1 MTRTIHIT
9 EEPVILSGFN
19 AILKPSKFGY
29 SLKAVVG
36 EDIVNK
42 LEEERKDCLDWAQGK
57 LSCKPNR
64 ATLKPTPWEEV
75 YPGKFIVKF
84 SWKEENKPPVVDT
97 EGTLITNEDLPV
109 YEGSQVKIGFTQK
122 PYILR
127 DGTTYGTSLKL
138 SGVQI
143 VKVIL
148 PNGRILECKGYWD
161 SADRRKIRAVIKD
174 NPDIDLRMVFQDP
187 YKKIS
192 KKSKTTYATWC
203 DRYDIKWCAYHTI
216 PIDWLI

>member
-9 EEPVILSGFN
+9 EEPVVLSGFN

-36 EDIVNK
+36 EDIIKK
-42 LEEERKDCLDWAQGK
+42 LEDERIDCLEWAVSK
-57 LSCKPNR
+57 LKNPKRSIVKPE
-64 ATLKPTPWEEV
+64 PWEEV
-75 YPGKFIVKF
+75 YPGKYLVKF
-84 SWKEENKPPVVDT
+84 GWKEENKPPIVDC
-97 EGTLITNEDLPV
+97 EGTLVTNEDLPV

-143 VKVIL
+143 VKIQESASL
-148 PNGRILECKGYWD
+148 GGNLDEKGV
-161 SADRRKIRAVIKD
+161 ADLFGKTEGYKDGDIAVEAPGTPASVED
-174 NPDIDLRMVFQDP
+174 DF
-187 YKKIS
+187 
-192 KKSKTTYATWC
+192 
-203 DRYDIKWCAYHTI
+203 
-216 PIDWLI
+216 

>member
-36 EDIVNK
+36 EDIINK
-42 LEEERKDCLDWAQGK
+42 LEEERKECLEWAQGK

-75 YPGKFIVKF
+75 YPGKYTVKF

-97 EGTLITNEDLPV
+97 EGTILNDAKTPL
-109 YEGSQVKIGFTQK
+109 YGGSTVKLGFYQK

-127 DGTTYGTSLKL
+127 DGVTYGSSLKL
-138 SGVQI
+138 VGVQ
-143 VKVIL
+143 VVSVNGQAGVDTGDLDANEVAELFGKTSGFKTGD
-148 PNGRILECKGYWD
+148 PN
-161 SADRRKIRAVIKD
+161 V
-174 NPDIDLRMVFQDP
+174 
-187 YKKIS
+187 
-192 KKSKTTYATWC
+192 TTTT
-203 DRYDIKWCAYHTI
+203 DDTSEEE
-216 PIDWLI
+216 DF

>member
-75 YPGKFIVKF
+75 YPGKFIVKC

-143 VKVIL
+143 VKVQ
-148 PNGRILECKGYWD
+148 D
-161 SADRRKIRAVIKD
+161 SASLGGDLDEKGVADLFGKTEGFKD
-174 NPDIDLRMVFQDP
+174 GDID
-187 YKKIS
+187 
-192 KKSKTTYATWC
+192 TTEAAGTPASVE
-203 DRYDIKWCAYHTI
+203 DDF
-216 PIDWLI
+216 